1 MTDWFEWNG
10 KKCTD
15 FGIHVSEHPPITL
28 PAERSTF
35 TNVPG
40 RSGSKKIRNMMFVV
54 LALLFIKMAYELL
67 F

>member
-28 PAERSTF
+28 PVERNTPGCSTGF
-35 TNVPG
+35 
-40 RSGSKKIRNMMFVV
+40 
-54 LALLFIKMAYELL
+54 LLRRFYAGPRTVASP
-67 F
+67 